1 MGSVEA
7 AVGLTLPS
15 WLCEREQLFDV
26 RPFLLLTFILDLKTA
41 FPVSGMSDFVKFELT
56 VEI

>member
-15 WLCEREQLFDV
+15 WLCEREQLFV
-26 RPFLLLTFILDLKTA
+26 VVIFLLLTFILALKTA
-41 FPVSGMSDFVKFELT
+41 FPVSGTSDFVKFELA